1 MTPSPSPLQSQAPDR
16 AVEATRYAVLRRLA
30 LAMRHQMVV
39 HLQPIG
45 MITEVMERRLKAP
58 APDLA
63 QVHESMGKIHGFSRA
78 AVEAC
83 LDVITWLAPD
93 GERKVALGTGVQ
105 ECTALLRSN
114 FSFLGFELRHE
125 AGEGLPEVSLAG
137 LRNVLPACLLMVAD
151 ETRAPARV
159 VVSARAES
167 GRGAVDI
174 RIEAGEGPVGFSGD
188 PPYRTLQWPEVE
200 ALARAEGIA
209 ATREAGLVHLLL
221 PAA

>member
-1 MTPSPSPLQSQAPDR
+1 MADSSTPPLSQATSRD
-16 AVEATRYAVLRRLA
+16 VEATRYAVLRRLA

-78 AVEAC
+78 AVDAC

-93 GERKVALGTGVQ
+93 GERQVALEAAVE
-105 ECTALLRSN
+105 ECTLLLRSN
-114 FSFLGFELRHE
+114 FSFLGFALRHE
-125 AGEGLPEVSLAG
+125 TAPGLPQVSRAAM
-137 LRNVLPACLLMVAD
+137 RNVLPACLLALAD
-151 ETRAPARV
+151 DTTAPADV
-159 VVSARAES
+159 VVSASAAA
-167 GRGAVDI
+167 GHAVVDI
-174 RIEAGEGPVGFSGD
+174 RVTPTQGAVGFTGE
-188 PPYRTLQWPEVE
+188 PPYRALRWAEVE
-200 ALARAEGIA
+200 ALARAEGM
-209 ATREAGLVHLLL
+209 EASRDGDLIRLLI